1 MINFQNQYLNPY
13 GVPQSMIQPMAQ
25 AMAQPAQVVRV
36 NGENGAKAY
45 NLGANSSAL
54 LLDESGLMVWLV
66 TSDGAGYKTVSA
78 YDITPHQTA
87 PAPDYGSLESRI
99 KRLEDLINDTA
110 DSSAT
115 RRRAKDPAAD
125 PADDRHDQIS
135 RKPAGAPEPAYA
147 NEPKYEAGNG
157 DHAAVWR

>member
-1 MINFQNQYLNPY
+1 MNFQNPYLNPY
-13 GVPQSMIQPMAQ
+13 GVPQPMIPQMTPP
-25 AMAQPAQVVRV
+25 AQPSQVVRV

-78 YDITPHQTA
+78 YDITPHQEK
-87 PAPDYGSLESRI
+87 PAPDFGSLETRI
-99 KRLEDLINDTA
+99 KRLEDMINDTA
-110 DSSAT
+110 DFAAAGRRVKHSAAGQT
-115 RRRAKDPAAD
+115 
-125 PADDRHDQIS
+125 DDQYAQGN

-147 NEPKYEAGNG
+147 NEPKYEAGHG